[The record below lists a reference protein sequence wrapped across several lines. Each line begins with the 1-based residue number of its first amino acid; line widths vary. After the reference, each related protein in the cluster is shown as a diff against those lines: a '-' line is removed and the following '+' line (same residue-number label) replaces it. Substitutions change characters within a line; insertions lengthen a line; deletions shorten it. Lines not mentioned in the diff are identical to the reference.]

1 MLSTPWLA
9 ATADS
14 QAILSSFVSV
24 ELLVSVG
31 SIRRFPFEVVITQG
45 PSLHRRYSASTVL

>member
-1 MLSTPWLA
+1 MLTE
-9 ATADS
+9 DS
-14 QAILSSFVSV
+14 SYELSHFKGGVT